1 MANDDLKAHATSSHD
16 FYALLSITPETPQAE
31 VRRAYRKTA
40 LKYHPDKHPDSPSA
54 IETFHLLQIA
64 YEVLSDPAIKTLYD
78 NARNARA
85 AKARQSELFEGERR
99 RMKEDLERREKGS
112 FGGVKRKWNEEDPE
126 EKLER
131 EIRRLQEDGA
141 RRRREREETLRRENL
156 EEEENADQGPTEAAI
171 PLAKTHSGSTGSTGE
186 TNVPEIDRTIKVRWP
201 REGPLGST
209 LTKDSL
215 TTLFSKFGKIENVF
229 LLKDKKIRVGGGRE
243 KKLMATGVV
252 EFRSIVGAHAAVED
266 AKKQIGELWGVIE
279 SVCWAGNK
287 EPEAA
292 RVGSSPVDAARDP
305 PPSPT
310 PSTPARTAPKPS
322 NRFSFIGFN
331 STPTTTDGNGL
342 KRVPSFASFTSAT
355 STFNTP
361 SKGSPL
367 GKGVGSPS
375 LEEITLIRLKNAERK
390 RLEEEIRRKEEEEDT
405 GQKQGEGGG

>member
-40 LKYHPDKHPDSPSA
+40 LKYHPDKHPDNPSA

-64 YEVLSDPAIKTLYD
+64 YDVLSDPAVKALYD

-85 AKARQSELFEGERR
+85 AKARQSALFDGERR
-99 RMKEDLERREKGS
+99 RMKEDLERREKGL
-112 FGGVKRKWNEEDPE
+112 FGGAKRKWGEEDPE
-126 EKLER
+126 ETLER

-141 RRRREREETLRRENL
+141 RRRREREEMLRKEKV
-156 EEEENADQGPTEAAI
+156 EEEEDANPDPAEATMPSAE
-171 PLAKTHSGSTGSTGE
+171 ACTSTGE
-186 TNVPEIDRTIKVRWP
+186 TNVPEIDRTVKIRWP
-201 REGPLGST
+201 REGSIGST
-209 LTKDSL
+209 LTTDSL
-215 TTLFSKFGKIENVF
+215 ASLFSKFGKIENVF
-229 LLKDKKIRVGGGRE
+229 LLKDKKIRVSKRE

-266 AKKQIGELWGVIE
+266 AKKQTGDLWGVIE

-287 EPEAA
+287 EPEAV
-292 RVGSSPVDAARDP
+292 RMGSPPVDAAGDL
-305 PPSPT
+305 PSSST
-310 PSTPARTAPKPS
+310 LSTPARTASKPP
-322 NRFSFIGFN
+322 NRFSLAGLN
-331 STPTTTDGNGL
+331 STPTTTDSNGL
-342 KRVPSFASFTSAT
+342 KRVPSFTSFASGT

-361 SKGSPL
+361 SKGSPF

-390 RLEEEIRRKEEEEDT
+390 RLEEEIRRKEGEDD
-405 GQKQGEGGG
+405 GGRVREGGGR

>member
-40 LKYHPDKHPDSPSA
+40 LKYHPDKHPDNPSA

-64 YEVLSDPAIKTLYD
+64 YDVLSDPAVKALYD

-85 AKARQSELFEGERR
+85 AKARQSELFDGERR

-112 FGGVKRKWNEEDPE
+112 FGSVKRKWGEEDPE

-141 RRRREREETLRRENL
+141 RRRREREEMLRREKL
-156 EEEENADQGPTEAAI
+156 EEEEDANPEPAEATMPSTE
-171 PLAKTHSGSTGSTGE
+171 THTSTSE

-201 REGPLGST
+201 REGSIGST

-215 TTLFSKFGKIENVF
+215 ATLFSKFGKIENVF
-229 LLKDKKIRVGGGRE
+229 LLKDKKVRVSKRE

-266 AKKQIGELWGVIE
+266 AKKQTGDLWGVIE

-287 EPEAA
+287 EPEAV
-292 RVGSSPVDAARDP
+292 RMGSPPVDAAGDL
-305 PPSPT
+305 PSSSA
-310 PSTPARTAPKPS
+310 PSTPVRTASKPP
-322 NRFSFIGFN
+322 NRFSFIGLN
-331 STPTTTDGNGL
+331 PTPATTDSNGL
-342 KRVPSFASFTSAT
+342 KRVPSFASFTSST

-361 SKGSPL
+361 SKGSPF
-367 GKGVGSPS
+367 GKGAGSPS

-390 RLEEEIRRKEEEEDT
+390 RLEEEIRRKEEEDDKAEC
-405 GQKQGEGGG
+405 